1 MWEGTSIYASEDD
14 EGLGCGDGAE
24 VERGVRGDISFMSR
38 GRGEVSEGFRVVVL
52 R

>member
-1 MWEGTSIYASEDD
+1 MYASEDD

-24 VERGVRGDISFMSR
+24 VERGVRGDMSFMSR
-38 GRGEVSEGFRVVVL
+38 GRGDVSEGFRVVVL

>member
-1 MWEGTSIYASEDD
+1 MYASEDD

-24 VERGVRGDISFMSR
+24 VECGVRGDMSFMSR
-38 GRGEVSEGFRVVVL
+38 GRGDVSEGLRVVVL